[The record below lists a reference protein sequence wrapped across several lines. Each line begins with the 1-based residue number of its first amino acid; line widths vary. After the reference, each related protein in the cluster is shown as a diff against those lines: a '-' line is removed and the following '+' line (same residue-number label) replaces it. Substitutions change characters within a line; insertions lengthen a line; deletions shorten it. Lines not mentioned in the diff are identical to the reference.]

1 MASFVLR
8 VRLPKLCSFTVRLRT
23 AFALAAPLGSA
34 LLIGLLVAAPA
45 RKPAAPAPVNASLP
59 SFERSTRGDVE
70 LIPESVLES
79 NLLVTWYGN
88 PRTDKM
94 GILGEFEDDALAE
107 GLNKQAKAFQG
118 LTWKRVQPAYE
129 LVAVVA
135 QDRPG
140 PDGLWRRR
148 ETRDVIERVLAQ
160 ARAHHFKLIIDIQV
174 GHSTVKSEFE
184 YVRRYLEEP
193 DVYLALDPE
202 FHMWEAQQPG
212 RAIGHTL
219 AEDVNYAAAELGRI
233 VAARKLP
240 PKVLIVHQ
248 FTMNM
253 LPDKENVKHVRGV
266 DVALDMDGLGSRPLK
281 RAIYRMVMHQ
291 PLEFAAIKLFYRK
304 DPNLL
309 LPEDVLV
316 LNPVPSVVVYQ

>member
-1 MASFVLR
+1 M
-8 VRLPKLCSFTVRLRT
+8 RLRT
-23 AFALAAPLGSA
+23 AHALAMPFVGA
-34 LLIGLLVAAPA
+34 LVVVLLMAAPA
-45 RKPAAPAPVNASLP
+45 RRPPAPPPIEHDPGSAGRP
-59 SFERSTRGDVE
+59 ARGDVE

-94 GILGEFEDDALAE
+94 GILGEFDGDALAE

-135 QDRPG
+135 QDRAG
-140 PDGLWRRR
+140 PDGTWRRR

-160 ARAHHFKLIIDIQV
+160 ARAHHFKFIVDIQV

-202 FHMWEAQQPG
+202 FHMWEGQKPGQQ
-212 RAIGHTL
+212 IGHTL
-219 AEDVNYAAAELGRI
+219 ADDVNYAAAELGRI
-233 VAARKLP
+233 VEARNLP

-266 DVALDMDGLGSRPLK
+266 DVALDMDGLGDRPLK

-291 PLEFAAIKLFYRK
+291 PLEFAAIKLFYRRE
-304 DPNLL
+304 PNLL